1 LPSSPFKSNNTNAD
15 EIETSVDVLGI
26 DGSSTPIPSFF
37 FFPDE
42 DEDDEL
48 EPFF

>member
-1 LPSSPFKSNNTNAD
+1 LSFSPFKSNNTNSD
-15 EIETSVDVLGI
+15 GIETSVDVLGI
-26 DGSSTPIPSFF
+26 DGTSTPIPSFF
-37 FFPDE
+37 FFPDD